1 MVLYYLSDKLNYL
14 LKCQEIIG
22 SGIPSALHSKVK
34 WLPAIGV
41 DVGVIE
47 IESIV
52 GGTKYI
58 QFKNIISLH
67 V

>member
-1 MVLYYLSDKLNYL
+1 M

-41 DVGVIE
+41 DVGVID

>member
-1 MVLYYLSDKLNYL
+1 M

-22 SGIPSALHSKVK
+22 SGMPLALHSKVK

-41 DVGVIE
+41 DVGVMD

-58 QFKNIISLH
+58 WFKNN